1 MLSEKEFIKAI
12 QDNQQIIVKV
22 CNLYMDNPA
31 DREDLF
37 QEILFNAWKGNKN
50 YKGNSKFS
58 TWLYKVALNTS
69 ITFFKK
75 GKRNNSV
82 FSKEVTGFEPP
93 DPTDHLNEQS
103 AAMNKAIIELSEI
116 DKALVMLYL
125 EEYNYQEIADIMGI
139 SANNV
144 AVKMNRIKAKLK
156 ENSKKYL

>member
-22 CNLYMDNPA
+22 CNLYTDNPA

-50 YKGNSKFS
+50 YKGNAKFS

-75 GKRNNSV
+75 DKRKSSV
-82 FSKEVTGFEPP
+82 FSKELPGIEPP
-93 DPTDHLNEQS
+93 DLTDPLNEQ
-103 AAMNKAIIELSEI
+103 AVAMNKAINELSEI

-125 EEYNYQEIADIMGI
+125 EEYDYQEIADIMGI
-139 SANNV
+139 SVNNV

>member
-22 CNLYMDNPA
+22 SNLYMDNPA

-75 GKRNNSV
+75 DKRKSSV
-82 FSKEVTGFEPP
+82 FLEEIPGNEPQ
-93 DPTDHLNEQS
+93 DQTDHLKEQS
-103 AAMNKAIIELSEI
+103 AAMNKAINELSEI

-125 EEYNYQEIADIMGI
+125 EEYNYQEIADIMGT

>member
-12 QDNQQIIVKV
+12 QDNQQIIIKV
-22 CNLYMDNPA
+22 SNLYMDNPA

-50 YKGNSKFS
+50 YKGDSKFS

-75 GKRNNSV
+75 GKRKSSV
-82 FSKEVTGFEPP
+82 FLSEIPGMEPP
-93 DPTDHLNEQS
+93 DLTDHSDEQS
-103 AAMNKAIIELSEI
+103 VAMNKAINELSEI

-144 AVKMNRIKAKLK
+144 AVKMNRIKTKLK
-156 ENSKKYL
+156 ENSRKYL

>member
-22 CNLYMDNPA
+22 SNLYMDNPA

-75 GKRNNSV
+75 DKQKSSV
-82 FSKEVTGFEPP
+82 FLNEIPGIEPP

-103 AAMNKAIIELSEI
+103 LAMNKAINELSEI

-125 EEYNYQEIADIMGI
+125 EEYDYQEIADIMGI
-139 SANNV
+139 SANNI